1 MLAGGREAE
10 ANLVRLAQMGRATG
24 IHLMLATQRPT
35 VDVVTGLLKANIA
48 TRIAFT
54 VASQTDSRVILDV
67 SGAEDLLG
75 RGDMLLLENQSPQ
88 PRRVQGTFVDDGE
101 VSRLVEFWR
110 DPSQSRPPVL
120 EVEPD
125 EEEIDGEEIVD
136 EEIDDA
142 GTEDLEADDQ
152 VTGDGDTGDEDT
164 NDSES
169 E

>member
-1 MLAGGREAE
+1 LVVDELAELMLAGGRESE

-24 IHLMLATQRPT
+24 IHLVLATQRPT

-67 SGAEDLLG
+67 AGAEDLLG

-88 PRRVQGTFVDDGE
+88 PRRVQGVFVDDGE

-110 DPSQSRPPVL
+110 DPGQSRPPVI
-120 EVEPD
+120 ESETDD
-125 EEEIDGEEIVD
+125 EGVDDEAVVD
-136 EEIDDA
+136 EENGDEEVDDS
-142 GTEDLEADDQ
+142 GTE
-152 VTGDGDTGDEDT
+152 
-164 NDSES
+164 
-169 E
+169 